1 MYARNMK
8 LLCLQLGFGF
18 VLAADPSVMLPSDG
32 QLPVLTLSYTSYRAT
47 NYSSLGDIYTFK
59 NIRYAAAPVGD
70 LRWAKPAAP
79 QSENGV
85 QDGSYGPH
93 CIQTA
98 QAGASFVGNGS
109 PGPAGSGPNQFLG
122 GEPVPIFAGGK
133 EDCLFLDIYAPA
145 KAIKDPSMKL
155 PVAVYIHGGGY
166 LFGSKDAF
174 QPQFPY
180 YDGSGLIESAGG
192 NTIVVVMNYRLGG
205 FGFLAG
211 TTVEK
216 EGLPN
221 AGLWDQRAAF
231 QWVKDNIHAIGGDP
245 NAVTAIGQASGAG
258 SLMHH
263 IVAQGGKLDPLFSKA
278 ILLSTSY
285 QSMWDRDGQIQ
296 RVFEG
301 FASKAGCQGQ
311 GLACL
316 RKASEADLTKAND
329 ALSGMV
335 PEGSWPVGP
344 SADGSYIRQ
353 LPVLEL
359 ASGRFWNLD
368 SMIVSH
374 CADETSPFADAN
386 IVTDNQFTT
395 FVENRYPQ
403 YVKDLG
409 ITNIMLKNYPAVGL
423 GVQGPYLTEAQRFA
437 AFLRDSTFTCYGRSM
452 TENLKNGTSRRV
464 WNMQYSVSPGTYGSD
479 LLTMF
484 YNQNLTSLNTVTGS
498 LVSVF
503 TPLTAAVYSGLSV
516 NYQSY
521 MTSYITTG
529 DPNTRRVRNATVP
542 TIQWDQPDTS
552 KEQVTGVLDVGT
564 LSFSTVSD
572 SQMPKT
578 SCDFWKNVAAAVTNG
593 GGYAPPDTVVSQN
606 LVNITNDPSYRF
618 KTGSGTHGDTPG
630 SGGSPSGGNVSL
642 GTTLA
647 VPIAALFILAGPM
660 MFF

>member
-1 MYARNMK
+1 
-8 LLCLQLGFGF
+8 
-18 VLAADPSVMLPSDG
+18 
-32 QLPVLTLSYTSYRAT
+32 
-47 NYSSLGDIYTFK
+47 
-59 NIRYAAAPVGD
+59 
-70 LRWAKPAAP
+70 
-79 QSENGV
+79 
-85 QDGSYGPH
+85 
-93 CIQTA
+93 
-98 QAGASFVGNGS
+98 
-109 PGPAGSGPNQFLG
+109 
-122 GEPVPIFAGGK
+122 
-133 EDCLFLDIYAPA
+133 
-145 KAIKDPSMKL
+145 MKL
-155 PVAVYIHGGGY
+155 PVAVYIYGGGY

-174 QPQFPY
+174 QPSFPY
-180 YDGSGLIESAGG
+180 YDGSGLIESSGG
-192 NTIVVVMNYRLGG
+192 NTIVVAMNYRLGG

-211 TTVEK
+211 TTMEK

-231 QWVKDNIHAIGGDP
+231 RWVKDNIHAIGGDP
-245 NAVTAIGQASGAG
+245 SAVTAIGQASGAG

-301 FASKAGCQGQ
+301 FATKAGCQGQ
-311 GLACL
+311 GLSCL
-316 RKASEADLTKAND
+316 RKASVADLTKAND

-335 PEGSWPVGP
+335 PEGSSPVGP

-359 ASGRFWNLD
+359 SSGKFWNLD

-386 IVTDNQFTT
+386 IVTDSQFTT
-395 FVENRYPQ
+395 FIENRYPQ
-403 YVKDLG
+403 YVKELG
-409 ITNIMLKNYPAVGL
+409 ITDLILKAYPAVGL

-437 AFLRDSTFTCYGRSM
+437 AFLRDSSFTCYGRSM
-452 TENLKNGTSRRV
+452 TEYLRNGTSRRV

-484 YNQNLTSLNTVTGS
+484 YNQNLTSLNTVMGS
-498 LVSVF
+498 LVSLF

-529 DPNTRRVRNATVP
+529 DPNTKRVRNATVP

-572 SQMPKT
+572 SQSPKT

-618 KTGSGTHGDTPG
+618 KSGSGTHGDTPG
-630 SGGSPSGGNVSL
+630 NGASPSGGKASL
-642 GTTLA
+642 GTALA
-647 VPIAALFILAGPM
+647 VPIAALIFMAGPM

>member
-1 MYARNMK
+1 MYAHKMK
-8 LLCLQLGFGF
+8 LLCLQLGLGF
-18 VLAADPSVMLPSDG
+18 VFAADPSVMLPSDG
-32 QLPVLTLSYTSYRAT
+32 QLPVFTLPYAAYRAT
-47 NYSSLGDIYTFK
+47 NYSSIGDIYTFK
-59 NIRYAAAPVGD
+59 NIRYAAAPVGN

-79 QSENGV
+79 QNENGV

-98 QAGASFVGNGS
+98 QAGANFVGNGGTA
-109 PGPAGSGPNQFLG
+109 PVGGAPNQFLG
-122 GEPVPIFAGGK
+122 GEPVPLFAGGK
-133 EDCLFLDIYAPA
+133 EDCLFLDVYVPA
-145 KAIKDPSMKL
+145 KALKDPSMKL
-155 PVAVYIHGGGY
+155 PVAVYIYGGGY

-174 QPQFPY
+174 QPSFPY
-180 YDGSGLIESAGG
+180 YDGSGLIESSGG
-192 NTIVVVMNYRLGG
+192 NTIVVAMNYRLGG

-211 TTVEK
+211 TTMEK

-231 QWVKDNIHAIGGDP
+231 RWVKDNIHAIGGDP
-245 NAVTAIGQASGAG
+245 SAVTAIGQASGAG

-301 FASKAGCQGQ
+301 FATKAGCQGQ
-311 GLACL
+311 GLSCL
-316 RKASEADLTKAND
+316 RKASVADLTKAND

-335 PEGSWPVGP
+335 PEGSSPVGP

-359 ASGRFWNLD
+359 SSGKFWNLD

-386 IVTDNQFTT
+386 IVTDSQFTT
-395 FVENRYPQ
+395 FIENRYPQ
-403 YVKDLG
+403 YVKELG
-409 ITNIMLKNYPAVGL
+409 ITDLILKAYPAVGL

-437 AFLRDSTFTCYGRSM
+437 AFLRDSSFTCYGRSM
-452 TENLKNGTSRRV
+452 TEYLRNGTSRRV

-484 YNQNLTSLNTVTGS
+484 YNQNLTSLNTVMGS
-498 LVSVF
+498 LVSLF

-529 DPNTRRVRNATVP
+529 DPNTKRVRNATVP

-572 SQMPKT
+572 SQSPKT

-618 KTGSGTHGDTPG
+618 KSGSGTHGDTPG
-630 SGGSPSGGNVSL
+630 NGASPSGGKASL
-642 GTTLA
+642 GTALA
-647 VPIAALFILAGPM
+647 VPIAALIFMAGPM